1 MAVAFTEG
9 VEEHIEDIV
18 TGVAKTVA
26 DCLNYRNQIGLEVA
40 LEGLREAW
48 HEKHMTSDGIWSY
61 AKVCRITKVMRPDLG
76 SLTLCVRNIG
86 ASVLLRWAMK
96 IPIVEDAGLEGG
108 NLVGQVSG

>member
-26 DCLNYRNQIGLEVA
+26 DCLNYRNQIGLDVA

-48 HEKHMTSDGIWSY
+48 HEKHMTSDGI
-61 AKVCRITKVMRPDLG
+61 
-76 SLTLCVRNIG
+76 
-86 ASVLLRWAMK
+86 
-96 IPIVEDAGLEGG
+96 
-108 NLVGQVSG
+108 